1 MFSGSII
8 DDSKSKN
15 VVRIKTVSDATAWSV
30 TYDPHSDAHNIF
42 IKQVTGHILN
52 LLRS

>member
-15 VVRIKTVSDATAWSV
+15 VVRMKTVSDATAWSV
-30 TYDPHSDAHNIF
+30 TYDPHSDALNIF
-42 IKQVTGHILN
+42 IMQASGMYY
-52 LLRS
+52 